1 MLRPGSQ
8 TGRPIRGKSRHE
20 RAARPSPCA
29 NGRRGRDP
37 GPRND
42 MTQQPLAP
50 PLTQQLTLHCLDSRG
65 RSLELA
71 ARLGYD
77 VADPFAVRITFPV
90 ASGDVSWVLCRA
102 TLLRGLTAPAGQGD
116 LRAWPSIDE
125 AGRSVVV
132 LEFCAPDGR
141 LAAQAHVDEV
151 QRFL

>member
-1 MLRPGSQ
+1 
-8 TGRPIRGKSRHE
+8 
-20 RAARPSPCA
+20 
-29 NGRRGRDP
+29 
-37 GPRND
+37 

-90 ASGDVSWVLCRA
+90 ASGDVSWLLCRA

-132 LEFCAPDGR
+132 LEFCSPDGR

-151 QRFL
+151 QRFLTRTLAAVPAGTEGDHLDLDALVADLLGSAPR